1 MSEINEKEIKR
12 RFETISKF
20 EQGSEVTARDLEK
33 VRKRLAEQTSGQR
46 PGEQKIW
53 RIIMKSKITKAAAAA
68 VIIVAV
74 ILGLNITGGPDI
86 AGVTWAEVIEKVEQ
100 ISALTYD
107 MTAEISYPENKKLS
121 FQSENYVAGENGCR
135 IDMYMNGELFMQ
147 KYRLPKE
154 KVAYRIG
161 PKEKTYSRF
170 VLSESQAETE
180 SDFPRQ
186 WVKIILSEDYT
197 KLGRGN
203 INGID
208 VEGVEVHNSELLEGD
223 EGVVRLWVDIETNLP
238 VRMELEG
245 KMMMDA
251 GAKRPTKFVMDD
263 FQWDVELD
271 ESVFEPNI
279 PEDYRLII
287 EEKLDEQKSTQVE
300 QKPTRLLT
308 DTEKD
313 DQPMAKEVVRKLL
326 QACANKN
333 WDEFSDLWPGLSLNK
348 MQKIYLGGLEIIQI
362 GEPFKTDDSATW
374 YVPYQIKLK
383 LGEVRKRNLRV
394 RYDETTKR
402 FVACGGL

>member
-1 MSEINEKEIKR
+1 MKPAEKIERLIKKSR
-12 RFETISKF
+12 YKASTEAYDKAL
-20 EQGSEVTARDLEK
+20 GSFLQAVDAYEK
-33 VRKRLAEQTSGQR
+33 
-46 PGEQKIW
+46 QKPALTEPNIW
-53 RIIMKSKITKAAAAA
+53 RIIMKSRITKLAAAA
-68 VIIVAV
+68 VIIGAV
-74 ILGLNITGGPDI
+74 ILGLTLTGGPDI
-86 AGVTWAEVIEKVEQ
+86 ASVTWGDVLKEMEKVP
-100 ISALTYD
+100 TVVFN
-107 MTAEISYPENKKLS
+107 MTNVTTFGENKTISTESKV
-121 FQSENYVAGENGCR
+121 YDAGENGCR

-208 VEGVEVHNSELLEGD
+208 VEGVEVHNSELLAGD

-245 KMMMDA
+245 KMMEA
-251 GAKRPTKFVMDD
+251 GAKRPMKFVMDD

-271 ESVFEPNI
+271 ASVFEPNI
-279 PEDYRLII
+279 PEDYRLI
-287 EEKLDEQKSTQVE
+287 DEQREEQKNPQQVE

-313 DQPMAKEVVRKLL
+313 EQPMVKEVVRKLF
-326 QACANKN
+326 QACSDED
-333 WDEFSDLWPGLSLNK
+333 WDECSNLWPGLKINQ
-348 MQKIYLGGLEIIQI
+348 MQKTILGGLEIIQI